1 MFFNNRMRPAFAT
14 AGACNNTPV
23 RCKNH
28 KDALMLDANSAA
40 DDFGNFSN
48 AQTHE
53 KAPRRERPAMPQKQP
68 KKKQPFNKLWILAI
82 VAVVAVV
89 LIGILVVSAI
99 RNSAKDIQ
107 YTDNTYL
114 AYLEETGTYRVAV
127 NGKVLEQTFEGETR
141 VIPSLDR
148 SFAYIECNSADGYL
162 IYLVKGKKV
171 TAITTEDYEISEV
184 LGYAENEPG
193 VLYREEGN
201 VYIYNEELGEDLIDK
216 NVDAANFIIS
226 GDASTVIYTRPLED
240 SAGEYR
246 IYMYR
251 DGSSAPIGVKNCKPL
266 KVSKNG
272 EYVYGEGSP
281 DGIIS
286 KLFCITTKDG
296 ERYPVCDTN
305 FGAITAM
312 NAAGNEIIYY
322 SLSEDAKIT
331 AYIYSANKNENF
343 EIAKGKGAFFPATV
357 DPDVARC
364 GTFADCYLQ
373 SISLSGML
381 TDGEN
386 TTSGYTYYVNKKF
399 ETQQIANALGQFSP
413 DEKYFYYVNSKNSLY
428 QVDLNDLDKAPKKIY
443 EDTADFA
450 ITQKGNIYMLGDEG
464 LLYFYKAST
473 GKKTPISKFAEDI
486 SMHHYGNKLYFVNE
500 GEEGKVYVT
509 EEGSAKE
516 LAKFDKVELPT
527 LPEFNST
534 YSKKSFAYFYDEAAG
549 CSLFYTA
556 NGKSFK
562 LVTSDCEAIE
572 TNDVPAWL
580 SDLYDSLVGG
590 LG

>member
-1 MFFNNRMRPAFAT
+1 MFLNNRMRPAFAT
-14 AGACNNTPV
+14 VGACNDAPS
-23 RCKNH
+23 RCKNR

-40 DDFGNFSN
+40 DDFGAFTND
-48 AQTHE
+48 QTRE
-53 KAPRRERPAMPQKQP
+53 RAPRRERPAMPPRKQK
-68 KKKQPFNKLWILAI
+68 KSFNKLWILVI

-89 LIGILVVSAI
+89 LLSILVVSII
-99 RNSAKDIQ
+99 RNSSKDIH

-114 AYLEETGTYRVAV
+114 AYLEGNGTYRVAV
-127 NGKVLEQTFEGETR
+127 NGSLLEQTFEGETR
-141 VIPSLDR
+141 IIPSLDR

-162 IYLVKGKKV
+162 IYLVKGKKL
-171 TAITTEDYEISEV
+171 TAITTEDYEISEI

-251 DGSSAPIGVKNCKPL
+251 DGSSAPIGVKNCTPIKI
-266 KVSKNG
+266 SEDG

-296 ERYPVCDTN
+296 EKYPVCDAN
-305 FGAITAM
+305 FGGITAM
-312 NAAGNEIIYY
+312 NATGTEIIYY
-322 SLSEDAKIT
+322 TISEDAKVT
-331 AYIYSANKNENF
+331 ASIYSAKKNENF
-343 EIAKGKGAFFPATV
+343 EIAKSKGAFFPATV
-357 DPDVARC
+357 DPDVARY

-373 SISLSGML
+373 SVSLSSML
-381 TDGEN
+381 TDSEN

-413 DEKYFYYVNSKNSLY
+413 DEKYFYYVNTKNSLY
-428 QVDLNDLDKAPKKIY
+428 QVDLSDLDNAPKKIY

-473 GKKTPISKFAEDI
+473 GKKTPISKFAEAI

-516 LAKFDKVELPT
+516 LVKFDKNEVST
-527 LPEFNST
+527 LPEFNNT
-534 YSKKSFAYFYDEAAG
+534 YSKKSFAYFYDEASG
-549 CSLFYTA
+549 YSLFYTA

-562 LVTSDCEAIE
+562 LLTTDCEAIE
-572 TNDVPAWL
+572 TDEMPAWL
-580 SDLYDSLVGG
+580 SDLYGALVGG